1 MARRRPVRR
10 GAARRPAARPRTASR
25 ATRVADAMRTALTS
39 TLTAGLI
46 ASATAAAPA
55 ALAAQDRAPGIRESA
70 IRAHLAF
77 LADDMLEGRAPG
89 SRGGTI
95 AARYIASQ
103 LAAAGVQRVD
113 GSFYQQ
119 VPLLGWRARP
129 ESVAVRFDAGS
140 RFATLDWNDDV
151 VIWLRP
157 GLDVADVSSEL
168 VFAGYGVTAPE
179 YEWDDFKGRDV
190 AGRILLVLAGDPP
203 TPPSQPLIFD
213 GGAMSWYGRWTYKV
227 EEAAR
232 RGAAGVIIVHT
243 DDGAGYPWSVIQ
255 TSFTG
260 EQLALPPDPRR
271 PAQPSVSGW
280 ITFAAA
286 QRALQAGGHDL
297 NELYVRAARRDFQP
311 VSTRV
316 SARLAVTGTTRSFE
330 SPNVVG
336 LVPGSHPERRGETVL
351 YTAHYDGLGIG
362 PPVDGDSIYNGA
374 YDNAGGV
381 AILLEV
387 ARAFAAQPTAPERS
401 ALVLFTTAE
410 EAGLLGASW
419 YVRRP
424 LRPLA
429 GTVAALNIDGANLWG
444 ETDDAAAVGLERST
458 LGLVFDERAAAL
470 GLRVSGERAPDRGF
484 FFRSDH
490 FPFARAGVPAL
501 FLDHGIEFRNRP
513 PGWGVTMLNEFEAL
527 RYHLPGDAYDRSFNL
542 GGAVQQA
549 RLAFAVGM
557 AVADTPARPRWYPG
571 GAPLR

>member
-1 MARRRPVRR
+1 MSLR
-10 GAARRPAARPRTASR
+10 GRGCRDAAGRTSSRPRFTFPARCAAVFATLLFTA
-25 ATRVADAMRTALTS
+25 M
-39 TLTAGLI
+39 
-46 ASATAAAPA
+46 PA
-55 ALAAQDRAPGIRESA
+55 AAQDRAGIRESA

-103 LAAAGVQRVD
+103 LSAAGVQRVD
-113 GSFYQQ
+113 GSQYQQ
-119 VPLLGWRARP
+119 VQLLGWRARP
-129 ESVAVRFDAGS
+129 ESVAVRFDARGRS
-140 RFATLDWNDDV
+140 ATLAWNDDV
-151 VIWLRP
+151 VVWLRP
-157 GLDVADVSSEL
+157 GMATADISAEL

-179 YEWDDFKGRDV
+179 YDWDDFKGRDV
-190 AGRILLVLAGDPP
+190 TGRIMVVLAGDPP
-203 TPPSQPLIFD
+203 TPPSQPLVFD
-213 GGAMSWYGRWTYKV
+213 GGAMSWYGRWTYKI

-243 DDGAGYPWSVIQ
+243 EDGAGYPWSVVE

-260 EQLALPPDPRR
+260 EQLALPQDPRR
-271 PAQPSVSGW
+271 PALPTASGW
-280 ITFAAA
+280 VTFAAA
-286 QRALQAGGHDL
+286 QRALQTGGHDL

-311 VSTRV
+311 VFTGITARMAATGATR
-316 SARLAVTGTTRSFE
+316 AFE
-330 SPNVVG
+330 TPNVVG
-336 LVPGSHPERRGETVL
+336 LVPGSHPERRAETVV

-362 PPVDGDSIYNGA
+362 TPVDGDSIYNGA

-387 ARAFAAQPTAPERS
+387 ARAFAARATPPERS
-401 ALVLFTTAE
+401 VLFIFTTAE

-419 YVRRP
+419 YVRHP
-424 LRPLA
+424 LRPLV

-458 LGLVFDERAAAL
+458 LGLVFDERAIAL
-470 GLRVSGERAPDRGF
+470 GLRPAGERAPDRGF

-513 PGWGVTMLNEFEAL
+513 PGWGIAMLTEFEVQ
-527 RYHLPGDAYDRSFNL
+527 RYHQPGDGYDRAFNL

-549 RLAFAVGM
+549 RLAFAVGA
-557 AVADTPARPRWYPG
+557 AVADTPTRPRWYPG
-571 GAPLR
+571 GAPVR